1 MKDKQFIKADLYAV
15 VDVLAMLA
23 IMLFLFSGKRE
34 DKTILLW
41 SQVTMILT
49 TLTALAQ
56 TLWGQAMVKNNSDEE
71 IYIKP
76 EEATEPVS
84 VPPHSEY
91 YNIDGFKAH
100 GKVYKTSDGV
110 HAKVNKSG
118 KVSITSLTGA
128 LIFWIRGG
136 LQTTP
141 KDGGWQKLFDK

>member
-1 MKDKQFIKADLYAV
+1 MDDKQFIKADLYAV

-34 DKTILLW
+34 DKTILMGSIITGFFTLAVFAI
-41 SQVTMILT
+41 QVRF
-49 TLTALAQ
+49 
-56 TLWGQAMVKNNSDEE
+56 GQAMVKNNSNQT

-76 EEATEPVS
+76 EEATEPEA

>member
-1 MKDKQFIKADLYAV
+1 M
-15 VDVLAMLA
+15 ML
-23 IMLFLFSGKRE
+23 S
-34 DKTILLW
+34 
-41 SQVTMILT
+41 V
-49 TLTALAQ
+49 LTALIQ
-56 TLWGQAMVKNNSDEE
+56 TQFGQAMVKNNSDQT

-76 EEATEPVS
+76 EEATEPEA

-118 KVSITSLTGA
+118 MVSITSLTGT
-128 LIFWIRGG
+128 LIYLLSGG

-141 KDGGWQKLFDK
+141 KDGGWQKLFDR